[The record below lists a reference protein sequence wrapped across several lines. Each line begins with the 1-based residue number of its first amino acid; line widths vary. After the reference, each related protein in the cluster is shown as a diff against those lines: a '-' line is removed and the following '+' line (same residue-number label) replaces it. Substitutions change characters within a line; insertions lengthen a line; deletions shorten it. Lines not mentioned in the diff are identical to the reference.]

1 MAGIC
6 KSKKSSCFIRRS
18 QVQHSWSRFPF
29 CFACLYVPASECPS
43 SLFYH
48 LQEEYKKISSMTIDM
63 YYIYSISQQARKK
76 KSKKYIFFFTQLWLD
91 LQRVNC
97 CEAALSAMWGLSE
110 PRECICHPCTASHLP
125 ALHPGG
131 LWACS
136 SLQPVPLLCL
146 KRNTKAAWKM
156 DAVPIPQPSWK
167 GWLPWSLPC
176 SMDQFC

>member
-29 CFACLYVPASECPS
+29 CFACLCPS
-43 SLFYH
+43 LWTPIEPILPFTGRVQENLFNDNWHVLH
-48 LQEEYKKISSMTIDM
+48 LLHFTA
-63 YYIYSISQQARKK
+63 SQKKK
-76 KSKKYIFFFTQLWLD
+76 KSKKYIYFFTQLWLD

-146 KRNTKAAWKM
+146 KRNTKAAWKT

>member
-1 MAGIC
+1 MSQPLNAHRAYFTIYR
-6 KSKKSSCFIRRS
+6 KSTRKSLQWQLTCTTFTPF
-18 QVQHSWSRFPF
+18 HSKP
-29 CFACLYVPASECPS
+29 E
-43 SLFYH
+43 
-48 LQEEYKKISSMTIDM
+48 
-63 YYIYSISQQARKK
+63 KK
-76 KSKKYIFFFTQLWLD
+76 KSKKYIYFFTQLWLD

-131 LWACS
+131 LWAWS

-146 KRNTKAAWKM
+146 KRNTKAAWKT